1 MKKFILALTALL
13 VLTVSASAMSYE
25 QARQQALFL
34 TDKMAYELNLTDAQ
48 YEAAYEINLDYL
60 MGVRTV
66 DDLYGTYWERRRLDF
81 SYILLS
87 WQYRAFCDAAYFFRP
102 LYWDAGYWH
111 FGIYA
116 RYPHRDYFFFGRP
129 TFYVE
134 YRGGHAW
141 HMNGGH
147 SWYRSRHYRPAV
159 RHDNRYH
166 GMRDGFSRGDFGNGY
181 RGNPNS
187 ATSFGAAR
195 RPPVMGGSSFGNGK
209 GKNNGNGNSFG
220 NGNSNGNSF
229 GSGKRPA
236 IGGARSSNGSSFGN
250 ANRESSTRST
260 ETKGGS
266 SFGGHRSGSVTSVP
280 RNTFSPSTSTG
291 GSSSNESTGSSFGR
305 RPSSS
310 SNSTFGGSR
319 RSSSFGSNSGSSS
332 FGNSSG
338 SSSFGGSRRSSSFG
352 SGKSS
357 SPSTSSGSSSFGGSR
372 SSGSSFGSSRSGGS
386 SFGSSRSS
394 GSSFGSSRSSGNSNR
409 GGGSSFGGHR

>member
-13 VLTVSASAMSYE
+13 VMTVSASAMSYE

-141 HMNGGH
+141 HMNGGR

-195 RPPVMGGSSFGNGK
+195 RPPVMGGSSFGNG
-209 GKNNGNGNSFG
+209 NSNGSSFG
-220 NGNSNGNSF
+220 NGNSKGNSF

-236 IGGARSSNGSSFGN
+236 IGGARTSNGNSFGN

-338 SSSFGGSRRSSSFG
+338 SSFGSSRRSSSSFG
-352 SGKSS
+352 GSKSS
-357 SPSTSSGSSSFGGSR
+357 GSSFGGSR

-386 SFGSSRSS
+386 SFGSSR
-394 GSSFGSSRSSGNSNR
+394 GGGNSNR
-409 GGGSSFGGHR
+409 GGGSSFSGHR